1 MMGTN
6 TDQKIGKGSEQSS
19 SPYRNST
26 YHNSSIN
33 KEAKNFDSVTSDYS
47 QGSIPR
53 ARDFKNV
60 KNLDLL
66 LQTKDPKKLNSLANT
81 SEKPR
86 IPKSPYKQLD
96 AEPINMNGS
105 NKYVLPNK
113 FNNTLSITNN
123 LSSIPTSIHSISNIR
138 QSAEHV
144 KSAKTPSPYGPTSV
158 KQVNLNSSIH
168 CEEYYDST
176 YHLAHNTSNN
186 QHRTKSSV
194 DHDSSGSVSAKFS
207 KPIYEVY
214 ESDNS
219 KDQQLPTDYSGT
231 GEGFYGRRYPGNPR
245 VIESP
250 KTQVDTTK
258 SNGYARNQ
266 RCATFE
272 GFPTTNNHSSSIKRI
287 NGDRSVGS
295 SGGYIPTPGPKDIF
309 STKFNKRDVSRDS
322 HDDYYSSIPRNRIDE
337 EYGSSYI
344 SGDSKGSYPI
354 NP

>member
-1 MMGTN
+1 MGTN
-6 TDQKIGKGSEQSS
+6 TDQKIGKSSEQSS
-19 SPYRNST
+19 SPYKNSN
-26 YHNSSIN
+26 YNNSSIN
-33 KEAKNFDSVTSDYS
+33 KEPKNFDSMTSDYS

-60 KNLDLL
+60 KNLELL

-81 SEKPR
+81 LEKPR
-86 IPKSPYKQLD
+86 IPRSPYKQLD
-96 AEPINMNGS
+96 AEPVSLKGTKMHMLS
-105 NKYVLPNK
+105 NK

-123 LSSIPTSIHSISNIR
+123 LSSIPTTIHSISNIR
-138 QSAEHV
+138 QSTEHV

-168 CEEYYDST
+168 CEEYYDSSN
-176 YHLAHNTSNN
+176 YGVHNSSNN

-194 DHDSSGSVSAKFS
+194 DHHSSGSVSAKFS

-219 KDQQLPTDYSGT
+219 NGQQLPTDFSGT
-231 GEGFYGRRYPGNPR
+231 GEGFYGRRYIGNPR
-245 VIESP
+245 VIESL
-250 KTQVDTTK
+250 KTQVDATK
-258 SNGYARNQ
+258 SNGYSRNQ

-272 GFPTTNNHSSSIKRI
+272 GFPTTNNHSGSLKRMG
-287 NGDRSVGS
+287 GDRSVGN
-295 SGGYIPTPGPKDIF
+295 SGGYIPTPSPKDIF

-322 HDDYYSSIPRNRIDE
+322 NDDYYSSIPRNRVDE

-344 SGDSKGSYPI
+344 SSDSKGSYPI